1 MVNVV
6 TDSVSLVMMCVCVY
20 VCVTFFVMTIIIP
33 FFFFQSDDDLQPSN
47 LLNIEH
53 IISIVL

>member
-6 TDSVSLVMMCVCVY
+6 TDSVSLVMMCVTFCVK
-20 VCVTFFVMTIIIP
+20 TIII
-33 FFFFQSDDDLQPSN
+33 FIFQSDDDLRPSN

-53 IISIVL
+53 IIPIVL